1 MSRTESPEIVRAMIA
16 SSARHGSIAR
26 PAMTTQLPSSIR
38 DLRQSWPRPSTP
50 RAIVVIGAGSIVRDA
65 HLPVY
70 QRLGFPVAG
79 IFDVN
84 REGKCASARR
94 RSAIP
99 RVFDSIDEAA
109 SMRDAIFDVAIPP
122 ENIASVLERLP
133 TGAAV
138 LIQKPM
144 GRDLVDARR
153 IVAICR
159 ERKLR
164 AAVNFQLR
172 FAPNMLAIK
181 DALDRGV
188 FGDIL
193 DVEVRIN
200 LHTPWNY
207 WAFLKGVPRLE
218 VLMHSIHYLDLIRSL
233 IGEPRGVYCKGVR
246 HPEMPDYADTRTSI
260 VLDYGDTIRC
270 SLTMNHAHTFGGR
283 YGMSQ
288 LKIEGTRGAAI
299 AKMGVNLNYPA
310 GEPDTLEIATE
321 DAKGWSEIALRGSWF
336 LEAFEGPMSNLQR
349 FVAGEDSKL
358 ISTVEDALRTM
369 AVVEACYES
378 SAHGATPIPSTR

>member
-1 MSRTESPEIVRAMIA
+1 MVRAMIA

-26 PAMTTQLPSSIR
+26 PAMTTQLPASIR
-38 DLRQSWPRPSTP
+38 DLRQSWPRPSAP
-50 RAIVVIGAGSIVRDA
+50 KPIVVIGAGSIVRDA

-70 QRLGFPVAG
+70 KRLGFPVAG

-84 REGKCASARR
+84 PKVSAERAAAF
-94 RSAIP
+94 AIP
-99 RVFDSIDEAA
+99 RVFESIDEAA
-109 SMRDAIFDVAIPP
+109 SMRDVVFDVAIPP
-122 ENIASVLERLP
+122 ENIGSVLERLP
-133 TGAAV
+133 SGAAV
-138 LIQKPM
+138 LIQKPL
-144 GRDLVDARR
+144 GRDLADARR

-172 FAPNMLAIK
+172 FAPNMLAVR
-181 DALDRGV
+181 DALERGI
-188 FGDIL
+188 FGDVL

-200 LHTPWNY
+200 VHTPWNY

-218 VLMHSIHYLDLIRSL
+218 VLMHSIHYLALICSM

-246 HPEMPDYADTRTSI
+246 HPGMPDYADTRTSI

-288 LKIEGTRGAAI
+288 LKVEGTRGAAI

-321 DAKGWSEIALRGSWF
+321 DSDDWSAIALRGSWF

-349 FVAGEDSKL
+349 FVAGEDSNL
-358 ISTVEDALRTM
+358 VSGVEDALRTM

-378 SAHGATPIPSTR
+378 SAHGATPIPSVR

>member
-1 MSRTESPEIVRAMIA
+1 
-16 SSARHGSIAR
+16 
-26 PAMTTQLPSSIR
+26 MTTQLPASIR
-38 DLRQSWPRPSTP
+38 DLRQSWPRPSAP
-50 RAIVVIGAGSIVRDA
+50 KPIVVIGAGSIVRDA

-70 QRLGFPVAG
+70 KRLGFPVAG

-84 REGKCASARR
+84 AAASRERAAAF
-94 RSAIP
+94 AIP

-109 SMRDAIFDVAIPP
+109 STRNVIFDVAIPP

-133 TGAAV
+133 SGAVV
-138 LIQKPM
+138 LIQKPL
-144 GRDLVDARR
+144 GRDLADARR

-159 ERKLR
+159 ERRLR
-164 AAVNFQLR
+164 VAVNFQLR
-172 FAPNMLAIK
+172 FAPNMLAVK
-181 DALDRGV
+181 DALERGV
-188 FGDIL
+188 FGDVL

-246 HPEMPDYADTRTSI
+246 HPGMTDYADTRTSI

-283 YGMSQ
+283 HEMSQ
-288 LKIEGTRGAAI
+288 LKLEGTRGAAI

-310 GEPDTLEIATE
+310 GEPDTLELATE
-321 DAKGWSEIALRGSWF
+321 DSKGWSAVALRGSWF

-349 FVAGEDSKL
+349 FAAGEDSKL
-358 ISTVEDALRTM
+358 VSGVEDALDTM

-378 SAHGATPIPSTR
+378 SAHGATPIPSAH

>member
-1 MSRTESPEIVRAMIA
+1 
-16 SSARHGSIAR
+16 
-26 PAMTTQLPSSIR
+26 MTTQLPASIR
-38 DLRQSWPRPSTP
+38 DLGQSWPRPSAP
-50 RAIVVIGAGSIVRDA
+50 LPIVVIGAGSIVRDA
-65 HLPVY
+65 HLPAY
-70 QRLGFPVAG
+70 KRLGFAVAG

-84 REGKCASARR
+84 SKASHERAAAF
-94 RSAIP
+94 AIP

-109 SMRDAIFDVAIPP
+109 STRDVIFDVAIPP
-122 ENIASVLERLP
+122 QNIASVLERLP
-133 TGAAV
+133 SGAAV

-144 GRDLVDARR
+144 GRDLDDARR

-159 ERKLR
+159 ERRLS

-172 FAPNMLAIK
+172 FAPNMLAVR
-181 DALDRGV
+181 DALERGV
-188 FGDIL
+188 FGEVL

-233 IGEPRGVYCKGVR
+233 IGEARGVYCKGVR
-246 HPEMPDYADTRTSI
+246 HPAMPDYSDTRTSI

-270 SLTMNHAHTFGGR
+270 SLTMNHAHTFGGQHE
-283 YGMSQ
+283 MSQ
-288 LKIEGTRGAAI
+288 LKLEGRRGAAI

-310 GEPDTLEIATE
+310 GEPDTLEIASE
-321 DAKGWSEIALRGSWF
+321 DSKGWSEIALRGSWF

-349 FVAGEDSKL
+349 FVAGEDLKL
-358 ISTVEDALRTM
+358 VSSVEDAIRTM
-369 AVVEACYES
+369 ALVEACYES
-378 SAHGATPIPSTR
+378 SARGATPIPSVE

>member
-1 MSRTESPEIVRAMIA
+1 VRAMIA

-26 PAMTTQLPSSIR
+26 PAMTTQLPASIR
-38 DLRQSWPRPSTP
+38 DLRQSWPRPSAP
-50 RAIVVIGAGSIVRDA
+50 KPIVVIGAGSIVRDA

-70 QRLGFPVAG
+70 KRLGFPVAG

-84 REGKCASARR
+84 AAASRERAEAF
-94 RSAIP
+94 AIP
-99 RVFDSIDEAA
+99 RVFESLDEAT
-109 SMRDAIFDVAIPP
+109 SMRDAVFDVAIPP

-133 TGAAV
+133 SDAAV

-144 GRDLVDARR
+144 GRDLADARR

-159 ERKLR
+159 ERRLR

-172 FAPNMLAIK
+172 FAPNMLAVK
-181 DALDRGV
+181 DALERGL
-188 FGDIL
+188 FGDVL

-233 IGEPRGVYCKGVR
+233 IGGPRGVYCKGVR
-246 HPEMPDYADTRTSI
+246 HPGMTDYADTRTSI

-283 YGMSQ
+283 HEMSQ
-288 LKIEGTRGAAI
+288 LKLEGTRGAAI

-310 GEPDTLEIATE
+310 GEPDTLELATE
-321 DAKGWSEIALRGSWF
+321 DSKGWSPVALRGSWF

-349 FVAGEDSKL
+349 FAAGEDSKL
-358 ISTVEDALRTM
+358 VSAVEDALNTM

-378 SAHGATPIPSTR
+378 SAHGATPVPSTH

>member
-1 MSRTESPEIVRAMIA
+1 MIA
-16 SSARHGSIAR
+16 SSAPHGSIAR
-26 PAMTTQLPSSIR
+26 PAMTTQLPASIR
-38 DLRQSWPRPSTP
+38 DLRQSWPRPSAP
-50 RAIVVIGAGSIVRDA
+50 KPIVVIGAGSIVRDA
-65 HLPVY
+65 HLPTY
-70 QRLGFPVAG
+70 KRLGFPVAG

-84 REGKCASARR
+84 AKASAERAAAF
-94 RSAIP
+94 SIP
-99 RVFDSIDEAA
+99 RVFESLDEAA
-109 SMRDAIFDVAIPP
+109 SMREVVFDVAIPP
-122 ENIASVLERLP
+122 ENIAGVLERLP
-133 TGAAV
+133 VGAAV

-144 GRDLVDARR
+144 GRDLADARR
-153 IVAICR
+153 IVLICHER
-159 ERKLR
+159 ELR
-164 AAVNFQLR
+164 AAMNFQLR
-172 FAPNMLAIK
+172 FAPNMLAIE
-181 DALDRGV
+181 DALERGV
-188 FGDIL
+188 FGDVL

-233 IGEPRGVYCKGVR
+233 IGEPRGVYCKGVQ
-246 HPEMPDYADTRTSI
+246 HPAMPDYSDTRSSI

-310 GEPDTLEIATE
+310 GEPDTLEIASE
-321 DAKGWSEIALRGSWF
+321 DSKGWSAIALRGSWF
-336 LEAFEGPMSNLQR
+336 LEAFEGPISNLQR
-349 FVAGEDSKL
+349 FASGEDSKL
-358 ISTVEDALRTM
+358 ASSVDDALSTM

-378 SAHGATPIPSTR
+378 SAHGATPIPSTP